1 MQTHLKLLQ
10 LRGIVET
17 WNDRRVAPGDEWKNL
32 VDDNIER
39 ADIILLLLSADFLA
53 SYYSL
58 DKEVGRA
65 LERDAAGEARV
76 VPVILRPLDWHA
88 APFTMM
94 QALPRE
100 GRAVTQWE
108 NRDAAWQDVAEGIM
122 KVAEELRMKA
132 K

>member
-1 MQTHLKLLQ
+1 LQTHLKLLQ